1 MNIKSIASL
10 FLVCFATLPLC
21 AQQDPLYAQYLTNPL
36 LFNPA
41 YAGLNNALN
50 ASFSY
55 RNQWAGF
62 EGSPTTM
69 NASAH
74 LSLADNKVGAGV
86 LLIQDQLGVT
96 KTTEFHAVGA
106 YKLQLAEWTV
116 NFGMQ
121 FGLVGFRNDYSE
133 LTIDPDPVFAQ
144 AERAAKPN
152 VGAGAIVK
160 NDRWLLGLSVPRM
173 LKTKIASAG
182 QDFQL
187 YNQHYYLFGSY
198 VHYLGERLRLKPS
211 LLLRGVQGAPVS
223 ADLNFNIHIDT
234 RYSAGLFTRN
244 FKAYGLLVQG
254 WFFDKYRVGYAFEV
268 PTSQSVGP
276 QFTTHEL
283 TLGIRTAALRFHDRT
298 FSEF

>member
-1 MNIKSIASL
+1 MNIKS
-10 FLVCFATLPLC
+10 FLILILGWFAGLPLY

-41 YAGLNNALN
+41 YAGLNNTLN

-62 EGSPTTM
+62 EGSPTTL

-74 LSLADNKVGAGV
+74 LSLADNKVGAGA
-86 LLIQDQLGVT
+86 LLIQDQLGIT

-106 YKLQLAEWTV
+106 YKLQLDEWMV

-133 LTIDPDPVFAQ
+133 LTVDPDPVFAQ
-144 AERAAKPN
+144 AENATQPN
-152 VGAGAIVK
+152 VGAGAIIR

-173 LKTKIASAG
+173 LKTKITTAG

-211 LLLRGVQGAPVS
+211 LLLRGVKGAPLS
-223 ADLNFNIHIDT
+223 ADLNFNINIDT
-234 RYSAGLFTRN
+234 RYTAGLYTRN

-254 WFFDKYRVGYAFEV
+254 WFFEKYRVGYAFEV
-268 PTSQSVGP
+268 PTGKSVGP
-276 QFTTHEL
+276 HFTTHEI
-283 TLGIRTAALRFHDRT
+283 TLGIRTAIFNFHERT